1 MLLLL
6 LLFIELLLLLELVLA
21 AAINW
26 AKLPVKCKPF
36 TLLTPTVVAVAADV
50 AVDTKSGVTTPP
62 APTLVASEN

>member
-1 MLLLL
+1 M
-6 LLFIELLLLLELVLA
+6 A

-26 AKLPVKCKPF
+26 AKFPVKCRPF
-36 TLLTPTVVAVAADV
+36 TLLTPTVVVVAAAVA